1 MWCLFKQEELNNVV
15 IDVEILAI
23 GDKEHCISKAYDD
36 YNNWNSKQ
44 LTLDEI
50 EQRLDEN
57 KLSDSTIMSIGLD
70 LGIYQYDY

>member
-1 MWCLFKQEELNNVV
+1 MWCLFKQEELNTVV

-36 YNNWNSKQ
+36 YNNCNSRQ

-57 KLSDSTIMSIGLD
+57 KLSIFHDPELIVYKLRKV
-70 LGIYQYDY
+70 

>member
-1 MWCLFKQEELNNVV
+1 MYCLFKQKELNTVV

-23 GDKEHCISKAYDD
+23 GDKEHCISKAYDY
-36 YNNWNSKQ
+36 YNNWNSRQ

-57 KLSDSTIMSIGLD
+57 KLSRFHDPELSVYKLRKV
-70 LGIYQYDY
+70 

>member
-1 MWCLFKQEELNNVV
+1 MWCLFKQEELNTVV

-23 GDKEHCISKAYDD
+23 GDKEYCVSKAYDD

-57 KLSDSTIMSIGLD
+57 KLIIFHDPELSVYKLRKV
-70 LGIYQYDY
+70 

>member
-1 MWCLFKQEELNNVV
+1 MYCLFKQEELNNVG
-15 IDVEILAI
+15 IDVEILAM

-57 KLSDSTIMSIGLD
+57 KLSRFHDPELSVYKLRKV
-70 LGIYQYDY
+70 

>member
-1 MWCLFKQEELNNVV
+1 MWCLFKQEELNTVV

-23 GDKEHCISKAYDD
+23 GDKEHCISEAYDD
-36 YNNWNSKQ
+36 YNNCNLKQ

-57 KLSDSTIMSIGLD
+57 KLSIFHDPEWSIYKLRKV
-70 LGIYQYDY
+70 

>member
-1 MWCLFKQEELNNVV
+1 MYCLFKQEELNNVV

-57 KLSDSTIMSIGLD
+57 K
-70 LGIYQYDY
+70 